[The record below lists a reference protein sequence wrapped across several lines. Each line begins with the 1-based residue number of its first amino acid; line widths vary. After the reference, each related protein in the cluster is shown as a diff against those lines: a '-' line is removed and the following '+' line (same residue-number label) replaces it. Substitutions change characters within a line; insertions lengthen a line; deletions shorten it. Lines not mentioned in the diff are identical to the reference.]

1 LSVWGFLRWGP
12 GHRGE
17 VGPALLSNRIDR
29 SPRAFGQPHE
39 PPREPEALT
48 EVGFTIPAGGVTYW
62 VGEAM
67 GEKEYKDLAKP
78 PKAFA
83 KWTPMLASNAAHLA
97 RLLKAENYPG
107 IEGGR

>member
-1 LSVWGFLRWGP
+1 VGVPEKGGP
-12 GHRGE
+12 DIAAKLDPPSFRTG
-17 VGPALLSNRIDR
+17 IDR
-29 SPRAFGQPHE
+29 PPRAIGQPHE
-39 PPREPEALT
+39 PPREPDVLT
-48 EVGFTIPAGGVTYW
+48 EVGFTIPAGGVTCW

-78 PKAFA
+78 PKALA

>member
-1 LSVWGFLRWGP
+1 V
-12 GHRGE
+12 
-17 VGPALLSNRIDR
+17 
-29 SPRAFGQPHE
+29 
-39 PPREPEALT
+39 LT
-48 EVGFTIPAGGVTYW
+48 EVGFTIPAGGVTCW

-78 PKAFA
+78 PKALA
-83 KWTPMLASNAAHLA
+83 KWTPMLAPNAAHLA

>member
-1 LSVWGFLRWGP
+1 V
-12 GHRGE
+12 
-17 VGPALLSNRIDR
+17 
-29 SPRAFGQPHE
+29 
-39 PPREPEALT
+39 LT
-48 EVGFTIPAGGVTYW
+48 EVGFTIPAGGVTCW

-78 PKAFA
+78 PKALA

>member
-1 LSVWGFLRWGP
+1 VRGP
-12 GHRGE
+12 EKGART
-17 VGPALLSNRIDR
+17 SRR
-29 SPRAFGQPHE
+29 SWTRPPFEPGSTARREFGQPHE